1 MLYVNYIS
9 INQGQNKQIKNLLLQ
24 SYCNQDSV
32 ALAKEKH
39 IENTIELRVQKK
51 HLHLWSTWTKV
62 AKQFNEEKNCR
73 FSKWHLDNY

>member
-39 IENTIELRVQKK
+39 IENKIELRVQKK
-51 HLHLWSTWTKV
+51 HLHL
-62 AKQFNEEKNCR
+62 
-73 FSKWHLDNY
+73 